1 MLCAVSDWNRFLECV
16 PWFVKPGQNVD
27 VGSPGSWAR
36 GSLPDLPRL
45 SALLA
50 SARVTPVSVAGRS
63 YELLSRD
70 SSGWLCEL
78 PQDSDVPPAL
88 RGIRSVFDGTVE
100 QFGGPSTLW
109 TDQDEVLTVSA
120 AGTSPADV
128 IAHYEWAWANE
139 GLTVPVEEM
148 RSYVTVA
155 IEGNGNLTAAHRE
168 TGRLVLSRLTTSCLT
183 SRRCRVVRS
192 TRCTRST
199 SCRTLRRGS
208 RRVRSRGRLSP
219 RDRRLR
225 QGVPAFRSA

>member
-109 TDQDEVLTVSA
+109 TDQDEVLTASA
-120 AGTSPADV
+120 AGMSPADV

-168 TGRLVLSRLTTSCLT
+168 TGRLVLFAPDHE
-183 SRRCRVVRS
+183 
-192 TRCTRST
+192 
-199 SCRTLRRGS
+199 
-208 RRVRSRGRLSP
+208 LSDVTP
-219 RDRRLR
+219 L
-225 QGVPAFRSA
+225 QGCPEYSLYTFDELPDLASWIEACAVAWQAESS